1 MLPSKKCI
9 KISTINAPPYNRPVD
24 VRMWNNIGVL
34 EIVGPNKDV
43 ARKICAVA
51 FNLVIFLDAFKTV
64 INLFWEGFIS

>member
-1 MLPSKKCI
+1 MHLPITDQWMFVCE
-9 KISTINAPPYNRPVD
+9 TIF
-24 VRMWNNIGVL
+24 GVL

>member
-1 MLPSKKCI
+1 M
-9 KISTINAPPYNRPVD
+9 
-24 VRMWNNIGVL
+24 NNIGVL

-64 INLFWEGFIS
+64 INYFGRVLSLNPLLLLCP